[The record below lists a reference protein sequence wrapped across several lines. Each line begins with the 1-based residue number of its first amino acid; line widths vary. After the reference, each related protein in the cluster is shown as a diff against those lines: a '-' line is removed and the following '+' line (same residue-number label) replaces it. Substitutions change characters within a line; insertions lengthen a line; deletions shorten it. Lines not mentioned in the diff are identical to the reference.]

1 MKFATILVAATM
13 LGAAAA
19 QAADTA
25 ILDRHVAN
33 MKSGNI
39 SGIVA
44 DYAPDAVIV
53 TPAGMVTPGGV
64 FVGKD
69 VPKLFNV
76 LAAPKNL
83 PGNKTMQTSYED
95 LGSGAT
101 KMNWVQFKGSKDEVS
116 GYDVFVV
123 KGGKIAFQTVVV
135 NAKK

>member
-1 MKFATILVAATM
+1 MKFATILVATTL
-13 LGAAAA
+13 LGATVA

-39 SGIVA
+39 AGVVA
-44 DYAPDAVIV
+44 DYASDAVIV
-53 TPAGMVTPGGV
+53 TPAGMVSPSGV

-76 LAAPKNL
+76 LAGPKSV
-83 PGNKTMQTSYED
+83 PGNKTMQTTYED

-101 KMNWVQFKGSKDEVS
+101 KMTWVQFKGTKDEVS
-116 GYDVFVV
+116 GYDIFVV
-123 KGGKIAFQTVVV
+123 RGGKIAYQTVIV
-135 NAKK
+135 NKK

>member
-1 MKFATILVAATM
+1 MKTVLAGLALL
-13 LGAAAA
+13 LGTAAA

-39 SGIVA
+39 DGIVA

-53 TPAGMVTPGGV
+53 TPAGLASPNGI

-69 VPKLFNV
+69 ARKLFGV
-76 LAAPKNL
+76 LAAPANL
-83 PGNKTMQTSYED
+83 PGNKTMQTRYQD
-95 LGSGAT
+95 LGPGVT
-101 KMNWVQFKGSKDEVS
+101 RMEWVQFKGQKNEVS

-123 KGGKIAFQTVVV
+123 KGGKIAFQTVIV
-135 NAKK
+135 NPAKK